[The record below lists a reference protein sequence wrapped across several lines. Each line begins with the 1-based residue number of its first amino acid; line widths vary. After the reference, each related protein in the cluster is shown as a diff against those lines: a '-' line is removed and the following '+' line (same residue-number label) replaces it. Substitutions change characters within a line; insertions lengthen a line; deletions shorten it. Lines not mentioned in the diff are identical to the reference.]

1 MISIS
6 ILFMEKNDS
15 LRKKKGGYKHPIE
28 LPIKQYPL
36 GRSEHLSLVTCVSS
50 EVH

>member
-6 ILFMEKNDS
+6 IIFMEKNDF
-15 LRKKKGGYKHPIE
+15 LGKKGGYKHQIE

>member
-1 MISIS
+1 MILYKIYLRKKMISWG
-6 ILFMEKNDS
+6 
-15 LRKKKGGYKHPIE
+15 KKGGYKHQIE